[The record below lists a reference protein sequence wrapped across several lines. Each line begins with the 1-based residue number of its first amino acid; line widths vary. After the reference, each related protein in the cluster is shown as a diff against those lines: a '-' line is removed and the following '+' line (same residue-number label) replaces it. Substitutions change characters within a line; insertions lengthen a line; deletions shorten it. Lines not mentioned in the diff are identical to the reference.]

1 MKSVYILIWLFY
13 FLALYNICLTI
24 FKIPKYESEISS
36 IFKIFKKKSSNSS
49 GDNYSHTTHEIA
61 KRIKLPIFIKNTLE
75 EKLRTADINSTPEL
89 YISNLINKS
98 GSYLLFA
105 MLFMPIHNIMSMIF
119 IGLAVH
125 TAVKGYKSIDDII
138 KVKTEKIE
146 REIPKFLDFMT
157 NSFKFNKNVKQSLES
172 YEKIAGDYFRN
183 NIQIT
188 IADMT
193 TGNYENALKRL
204 DARINSYNFSKV
216 IRAIIQVVKGD
227 ENEQYLRNL
236 YRESASQEYERVK
249 REANKKLDKVAG
261 YSKIMLICIIT
272 IIFTM
277 IGLML
282 YKNFR
287 KIGGM
292 Y

>member
-1 MKSVYILIWLFY
+1 MKGLYILIWLFY
-13 FLALYNICLTI
+13 FLALFNICI
-24 FKIPKYESEISS
+24 YVFKIPKYENEIKS
-36 IFKIFKKKSSNSS
+36 IFSIFRKKNPLSD
-49 GDNYSHTTHEIA
+49 GDNYSHITHELA
-61 KRIKLPIFIKNTLE
+61 KRIKLPLFIKNTLE
-75 EKLRTADINSTPEL
+75 EKLSIADIKSTPEL

-98 GSYLLFA
+98 MLYIIFA
-105 MLFMPIHNIMSMIF
+105 IIFMPIHKIITIIF
-119 IGLAVH
+119 IGLSIH
-125 TAVKGYKSIDDII
+125 TIVKGYKSIDDEI
-138 KVKTEKIE
+138 KIKTEKIE
-146 REIPKFLDFMT
+146 KEIPKFLDFMT

-172 YEKIAGDYFRN
+172 YEKIAGEYFKT

-193 TGNYENALKRL
+193 TGNYVNALKRL
-204 DARINSYNFSKV
+204 DSRINSYNFSKV

-236 YRESASQEYERVK
+236 YRESASHEYERLK
-249 REANKKLDKVAG
+249 KEANKKLDKVAG
-261 YSKIMLICIIT
+261 YSKIMLLCIIT

-282 YKNFR
+282 YKNFK
-287 KIGGM
+287 KIGGV

>member
-1 MKSVYILIWLFY
+1 MKSIYILIWLFY
-13 FLALYNICLTI
+13 FLGLYNICLSI
-24 FKIPKYESEISS
+24 FRIPKYENEINS
-36 IFKIFKKKSSNSS
+36 IFKIFKKKNRNNT

-61 KRIKLPIFIKNTLE
+61 KRINLPKFIKNTLD
-75 EKLRTADINSTPEL
+75 EKLKIADINSTPEL

-98 GSYLLFA
+98 GLYIIFA
-105 MLFMPIHNIMSMIF
+105 IIFIPIHNIMTIIF
-119 IGLAVH
+119 IGLAIH
-125 TAVKGYKSIDDII
+125 TIVKGYKSIDDII
-138 KVKTEKIE
+138 KIKTEKIE

-172 YEKIAGDYFRN
+172 YEKIAGEYFKN
-183 NIQIT
+183 NLQIT

-249 REANKKLDKVAG
+249 REANKKLSKVSG

-272 IIFTM
+272 IRFTM